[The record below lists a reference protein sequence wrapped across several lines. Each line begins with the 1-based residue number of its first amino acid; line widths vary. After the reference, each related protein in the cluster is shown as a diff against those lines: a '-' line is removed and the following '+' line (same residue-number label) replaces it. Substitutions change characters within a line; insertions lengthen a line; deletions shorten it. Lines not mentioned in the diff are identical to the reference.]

1 MTKLKRRRSG
11 DDGATN
17 VLRTLGKWRA
27 LVALIADVLKAG
39 ADSPLVL
46 QYRSPRNRLAIKNFS
61 GSGLAVIASVK
72 AHAKIS
78 VGM

>member
-1 MTKLKRRRSG
+1 MSATTPVMMKLAVACSTAHR
-11 DDGATN
+11 AT
-17 VLRTLGKWRA
+17 G
-27 LVALIADVLKAG
+27 
-39 ADSPLVL
+39 L
-46 QYRSPRNRLAIKNFS
+46 QFKNFS